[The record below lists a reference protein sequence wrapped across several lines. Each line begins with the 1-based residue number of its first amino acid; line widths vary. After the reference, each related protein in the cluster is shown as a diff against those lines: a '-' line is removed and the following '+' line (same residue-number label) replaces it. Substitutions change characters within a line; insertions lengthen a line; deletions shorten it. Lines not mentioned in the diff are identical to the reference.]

1 LHPKAKPTPKH
12 WYAYDVVF
20 SGETIVT
27 ESRDPDHDLA
37 RALLARG
44 IKGQVT
50 MHHGNTGK
58 PRTVIHI
65 EKAAKWC
72 ADSNGKPYRWKP
84 YERTA
89 VRGYSPEAIMVLPT
103 CQWTTTWLL
112 PDTTGGGSKKV

>member
-1 LHPKAKPTPKH
+1 MLKAYLHPKAKPTPKH

-27 ESRDPDHDLA
+27 DSRDPDHDLA

-44 IKGQVT
+44 IKGKVT
-50 MHHGNTGK
+50 MHDGNTGK
-58 PRTVIHI
+58 PRTVINI

-84 YERTA
+84 YERAA
-89 VRGYSPEAIMVLPT
+89 VRGYSPEAIVVLPT
-103 CQWTTTWLL
+103 M
-112 PDTTGGGSKKV
+112 PVDDDTAVA